1 MINLRAVYR
10 QAEEHTT
17 AYILGL
23 FALLGIFI
31 VAQSVLS
38 PYVVLSLLLT
48 VAFLLITYFRP
59 LWTVFILAAYL
70 PFESFILKFTPDEI
84 YVFARYFSESLIYL
98 LCLVVVWRV
107 VTRQVRIQQTVIDL
121 PFVLFVVV
129 LVSSALIN
137 AVEPT
142 VAILGLRQILR
153 FVLVFFI
160 VANLRP
166 SRGYVQFVTS
176 VLFGIVCAESAI
188 GIMQSLIGAPLD
200 EFLLPYESRT
210 FGDIT
215 LTSGVVQFWD
225 AGTRIFATLGR
236 YDRLGNFLYFFLL
249 IAVGYLY
256 EPSLRKTRWELWP
269 MFVLGLP
276 ALVLTYSRASWFAF
290 IFGFLFICMVMK
302 RDRRVMAAFLSFVI
316 IVGSY
321 LAISGLN
328 VRFITEAP
336 GQTLVERF
344 YETFSAARWRGEYYG
359 YGRVYWFVQ
368 TPLAVVAASPIFG
381 FGPGQ
386 FGGGAAA
393 ALHNTRVY
401 EQLGLPFGVFGTDG
415 YIDNN
420 WFSLWGESG
429 TLGMVFYLWGY
440 LALFV
445 YAVRLYRSSNDP
457 MTRAIAI
464 GYAAAMIGVAFNA
477 FTSTLLEIRTLAFYL
492 WLYGGF
498 VVAIGETK
506 KHTHADRASQ

>member
-1 MINLRAVYR
+1 
-10 QAEEHTT
+10 
-17 AYILGL
+17 
-23 FALLGIFI
+23 
-31 VAQSVLS
+31 
-38 PYVVLSLLLT
+38 
-48 VAFLLITYFRP
+48 
-59 LWTVFILAAYL
+59 
-70 PFESFILKFTPDEI
+70 
-84 YVFARYFSESLIYL
+84 
-98 LCLVVVWRV
+98 
-107 VTRQVRIQQTVIDL
+107 
-121 PFVLFVVV
+121 
-129 LVSSALIN
+129 
-137 AVEPT
+137 
-142 VAILGLRQILR
+142 
-153 FVLVFFI
+153 
-160 VANLRP
+160 
-166 SRGYVQFVTS
+166 
-176 VLFGIVCAESAI
+176 
-188 GIMQSLIGAPLD
+188 
-200 EFLLPYESRT
+200 
-210 FGDIT
+210 
-215 LTSGVVQFWD
+215 
-225 AGTRIFATLGR
+225 
-236 YDRLGNFLYFFLL
+236 
-249 IAVGYLY
+249 
-256 EPSLRKTRWELWP
+256 

-290 IFGFLFICMVMK
+290 IFGFLFIGMVMK